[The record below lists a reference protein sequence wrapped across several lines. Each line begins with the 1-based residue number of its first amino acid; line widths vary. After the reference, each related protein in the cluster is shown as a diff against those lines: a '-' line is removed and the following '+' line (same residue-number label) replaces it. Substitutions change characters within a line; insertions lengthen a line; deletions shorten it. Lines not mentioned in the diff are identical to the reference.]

1 MDVYYEYG
9 DPTAGN
15 QAGRITRMQDA
26 SGVQE
31 FSYGKLGEVIEN
43 VRTFVLPG
51 ASETYTFK
59 MEWEYD
65 SWNRIKQMTYPDGE
79 VVSYGY
85 DAGGQLVSMQGM
97 KGQDPYRYIENIEY
111 NRYGSRTAIQYW
123 IFQSY

>member
-1 MDVYYEYG
+1 MISRLHTYCSSPRSN
-9 DPTAGN
+9 PTPAAGN

-65 SWNRIKQMTYPDGE
+65 SWNHR
-79 VVSYGY
+79 S
-85 DAGGQLVSMQGM
+85 
-97 KGQDPYRYIENIEY
+97 
-111 NRYGSRTAIQYW
+111 
-123 IFQSY
+123 